1 MGNIDWIRP
10 KQQQVLLELVRKGGV
25 VKRLG
30 LTLNEATISKIA
42 EAEKTWS
49 HKHGLGDGTLFLY
62 RKQVVQKGDEGW
74 VDDDAWPH
82 CMACPTIFNATTKR
96 RHHCRGCGILVCATC
111 TTKRADFLADGSKGN
126 GITTMFGESGVEP
139 SQKVICDVGS
149 LVKTF

>member
-1 MGNIDWIRP
+1 MLDRDPKTNGPKNPGP
-10 KQQQVLLELVRKGGV
+10 KQNRAEEARAQQ
-25 VKRLG
+25 KR
-30 LTLNEATISKIA
+30 NPAPNNPA
-42 EAEKTWS
+42 
-49 HKHGLGDGTLFLY
+49 
-62 RKQVVQKGDEGW
+62 QKGDEGW